1 MNGLS
6 IQIFDQIP
14 AAPKHELKWR
24 KCEVTNVYQV
34 SIMNL
39 KIEVT
44 AGEKFVELEG
54 EFFSTGFEGW
64 VRMPMTNWQ
73 PIGDGF
79 LTLDDLKKK
88 ALQIAARQLR
98 ALAHH
103 FESLSNFEQI

>member
-39 KIEVT
+39 KVEVMVKENIAT
-44 AGEKFVELEG
+44 TQSSHTL
-54 EFFSTGFEGW
+54 TGW

-103 FESLSNFEQI
+103 VESLSNFEQI

>member
-64 VRMPMTNWQ
+64 VRTPMTNWQ
-73 PIGDGF
+73 YLGDGF
-79 LTLDDLKKK
+79 TSLESLKEN
-88 ALQIAARQLR
+88 ALLNVSKQLR

-103 FESLSNFEQI
+103 VASMSNFEQL

>member
-1 MNGLS
+1 MNGFS
-6 IQIFDQIP
+6 IQVFEIIESTPQHQF
-14 AAPKHELKWR
+14 KWR

-88 ALQIAARQLR
+88 SLLIVAKQLR

-103 FESLSNFEQI
+103 VASLANFEQV

>member
-6 IQIFDQIP
+6 IQVFEIIESTPRHQ
-14 AAPKHELKWR
+14 LTWR
-24 KCEVTNVYQV
+24 KCEITGAHQV

-39 KIEVT
+39 KIEVMVKENVAT
-44 AGEKFVELEG
+44 TQGAHTL
-54 EFFSTGFEGW
+54 TGW
-64 VRMPMTNWQ
+64 VKTPMTNWQ

-88 ALQIAARQLR
+88 ALLIVAKQLR

-103 FESLSNFEQI
+103 VASLSNFEQL

>member
-103 FESLSNFEQI
+103 VESLSNFEQI